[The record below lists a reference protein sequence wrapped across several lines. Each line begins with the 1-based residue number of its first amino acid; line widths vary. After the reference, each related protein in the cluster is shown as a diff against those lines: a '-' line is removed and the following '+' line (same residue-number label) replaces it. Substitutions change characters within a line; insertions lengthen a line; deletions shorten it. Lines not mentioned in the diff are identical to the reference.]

1 MNTKQVMAL
10 LNNIVT
16 NRREVE
22 HGEQIELSFRIEPNA
37 ENNALFDSSMMRDY
51 SVDEVA
57 DLITTMN
64 PNELSEDE
72 YEMLKILKG
81 RLESDNI
88 NGDVFSNEGLL
99 VGPLD
104 QKIIEYDNL
113 VKGEEFSSNLTT
125 LNSLK
130 AKNANLSAVNMHNLK
145 ENETDNK
152 YKLDYVT
159 VRKEDGITEVLPIT
173 DPDYLKRFEHEHAD
187 DIANMTSDEFYNKL
201 KASTESELTFV
212 EMNKYIANPEIRNRM
227 NQPKIQDEQILGFER
242 DEVQNLVNSFIPGRT
257 IEIGIDNLGEVF
269 YRAGDAILK
278 GVEKEGKRE
287 IDWVQRPAEIKN
299 YVDDKATD
307 MTNEEVMKQIE
318 VEQTQSIATPEMESN
333 TNYIHNEVE
342 LDNNRFIELMDAA
355 DPILNGEDEELKSEL
370 LDQINAAVKER
381 SEETITTAVQKKITQ
396 YYNWRVKDLEMMK
409 STGNTTSGIPMTSRE
424 VAILEEVERIDQ
436 SLNPDNMEEEV
447 ETTNEIEN
455 NEEMNYNPET
465 FGDTSYSVDEF
476 AATQEYVPVQAPRE
490 QSQGKV
496 RTLGKHKNNRAHYGL
511 TAVVLLIEIITV
523 ALIVMMF
530 LSLDI

>member
-1 MNTKQVMAL
+1 
-10 LNNIVT
+10 
-16 NRREVE
+16 
-22 HGEQIELSFRIEPNA
+22 
-37 ENNALFDSSMMRDY
+37 
-51 SVDEVA
+51 
-57 DLITTMN
+57 
-64 PNELSEDE
+64 
-72 YEMLKILKG
+72 
-81 RLESDNI
+81 
-88 NGDVFSNEGLL
+88 
-99 VGPLD
+99 
-104 QKIIEYDNL
+104 
-113 VKGEEFSSNLTT
+113 
-125 LNSLK
+125 
-130 AKNANLSAVNMHNLK
+130 
-145 ENETDNK
+145 
-152 YKLDYVT
+152 
-159 VRKEDGITEVLPIT
+159 
-173 DPDYLKRFEHEHAD
+173 
-187 DIANMTSDEFYNKL
+187 MTSDEFYNKL

-342 LDNNRFIELMDAA
+342 LDNNRFTELMDAA

-436 SLNPDNMEEEV
+436 ILNPDNMEEEV

-476 AATQEYVPVQAPRE
+476 AATQEYAPVQAPRE

-511 TAVVLLIEIITV
+511 TAVVLLLEIITV

>member
-1 MNTKQVMAL
+1 
-10 LNNIVT
+10 
-16 NRREVE
+16 
-22 HGEQIELSFRIEPNA
+22 
-37 ENNALFDSSMMRDY
+37 
-51 SVDEVA
+51 
-57 DLITTMN
+57 
-64 PNELSEDE
+64 
-72 YEMLKILKG
+72 
-81 RLESDNI
+81 
-88 NGDVFSNEGLL
+88 
-99 VGPLD
+99 
-104 QKIIEYDNL
+104 
-113 VKGEEFSSNLTT
+113 
-125 LNSLK
+125 
-130 AKNANLSAVNMHNLK
+130 
-145 ENETDNK
+145 
-152 YKLDYVT
+152 
-159 VRKEDGITEVLPIT
+159 
-173 DPDYLKRFEHEHAD
+173 
-187 DIANMTSDEFYNKL
+187 
-201 KASTESELTFV
+201 
-212 EMNKYIANPEIRNRM
+212 
-227 NQPKIQDEQILGFER
+227 
-242 DEVQNLVNSFIPGRT
+242 
-257 IEIGIDNLGEVF
+257 
-269 YRAGDAILK
+269 
-278 GVEKEGKRE
+278 
-287 IDWVQRPAEIKN
+287 
-299 YVDDKATD
+299 
-307 MTNEEVMKQIE
+307 MKQIE

-342 LDNNRFIELMDAA
+342 LDNNRFTELMDAA
-355 DPILNGEDEELKSEL
+355 DPILNGEDEDLKSEL

-476 AATQEYVPVQAPRE
+476 AATQEYAPVQAPRE